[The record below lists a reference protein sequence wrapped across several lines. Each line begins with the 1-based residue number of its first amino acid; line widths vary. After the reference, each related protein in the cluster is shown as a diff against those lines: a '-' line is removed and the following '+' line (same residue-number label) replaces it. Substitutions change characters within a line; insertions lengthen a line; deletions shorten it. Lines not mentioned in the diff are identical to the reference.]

1 MVNAYLLT
9 RRRYLAVGW
18 DRKRETSQA
27 FDTESILVLNPDM
40 CPDCRTDTGS
50 EFQKGRGRLRRWHRV
65 AFSENQQ
72 WTLRFPG
79 LLDVKIFL
87 VNSMQTACKS
97 KKVKKRR
104 PSAVTN
110 NTTFALGSKVTWNQ
124 QTLKGAE
131 IPQVP
136 SAKSC

>member
-97 KKVKKRR
+97 KKVKKEDPQRLL
-104 PSAVTN
+104 
-110 NTTFALGSKVTWNQ
+110 TTRLLRWGQK
-124 QTLKGAE
+124 
-131 IPQVP
+131 
-136 SAKSC
+136 